1 MKRLRNGHKLKVWQ
15 KLFLIV
21 FMVTAFMFNLAM
33 LIDIRIDNRNLTK
46 NRKQLA
52 ASTETL
58 LRASLSKDFAN
69 ARENGVLSYD
79 TIQEIFEIYQNYYE
93 NQGILIELWHDAR
106 PFSKSLFRVDFPKV
120 FLDVST
126 SQKIM
131 IEKIGETPYSF
142 ATGGFGTLMEDYQVI
157 LAYSHKDIYA
167 LQKKRVSI
175 TITLDG
181 IFLVFLLV
189 FLFLLLKKMMKP
201 LEVLTEAADEIAKG
215 NYDKKIDIVGE
226 DEFAVLAATFNQMT
240 DSINNTMTQLKN
252 ENEARKTLVDNMAHE
267 LRTPLTTIRGYSEYI
282 KLAKIDE
289 EEKQEVLEYI
299 IDQVKRLEL
308 LSHTLLHITSI
319 RTEASEGTEVSTERI
334 VNPLQHMFQEAC
346 KEKEIYIEYVIKT
359 QSVFCN
365 YELILILLKN
375 LIENA
380 VRASSVGGHI
390 VVIIKKDG
398 DRNQIVVKD
407 DGIGMKQEE
416 IDKIVQPF
424 YRVDKARSREQGGV
438 GLGVTLCQQIA
449 EYHGGTLHY
458 ESELGVG
465 TKVTM
470 SWKNDFTS

>member
-1 MKRLRNGHKLKVWQ
+1 
-15 KLFLIV
+15 
-21 FMVTAFMFNLAM
+21 
-33 LIDIRIDNRNLTK
+33 
-46 NRKQLA
+46 
-52 ASTETL
+52 
-58 LRASLSKDFAN
+58 
-69 ARENGVLSYD
+69 
-79 TIQEIFEIYQNYYE
+79 
-93 NQGILIELWHDAR
+93 
-106 PFSKSLFRVDFPKV
+106 
-120 FLDVST
+120 
-126 SQKIM
+126 
-131 IEKIGETPYSF
+131 
-142 ATGGFGTLMEDYQVI
+142 
-157 LAYSHKDIYA
+157 
-167 LQKKRVSI
+167 
-175 TITLDG
+175 
-181 IFLVFLLV
+181 
-189 FLFLLLKKMMKP
+189 
-201 LEVLTEAADEIAKG
+201 
-215 NYDKKIDIVGE
+215 
-226 DEFAVLAATFNQMT
+226 
-240 DSINNTMTQLKN
+240 
-252 ENEARKTLVDNMAHE
+252 
-267 LRTPLTTIRGYSEYI
+267 
-282 KLAKIDE
+282 
-289 EEKQEVLEYI
+289 
-299 IDQVKRLEL
+299 
-308 LSHTLLHITSI
+308 
-319 RTEASEGTEVSTERI
+319 
-334 VNPLQHMFQEAC
+334 MFQEAC